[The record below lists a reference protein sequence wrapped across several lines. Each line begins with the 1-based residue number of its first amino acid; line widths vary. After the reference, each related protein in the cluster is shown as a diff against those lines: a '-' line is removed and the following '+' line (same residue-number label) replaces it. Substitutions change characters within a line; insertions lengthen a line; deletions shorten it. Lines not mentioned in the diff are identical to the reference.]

1 MCKSKLNSVGF
12 SCQWA
17 GCIPFEK
24 SLEIQES
31 LKDFAQKSE
40 NCFLGFESS
49 LPVVSL
55 GLRADRTHIL
65 WNEDQLKKSQFSVV
79 KVRRGGE
86 AALHT
91 AGQLIIYPVIRLN
104 SLGLKVKDFIL
115 TLQNI
120 TQLFLKE
127 KGIKTKTGGGSA
139 GLYTKKG
146 KIAFFG
152 IHISRGISQSG
163 LSINVNNE
171 LRLFDSIKSCGQ
183 PYRSHDRMSEYKG
196 FSIDKKKLF
205 FSWCDLALK
214 ELKKL

>member
-1 MCKSKLNSVGF
+1 MCKSKLKPAKF

-31 LKDFAQKSE
+31 LKAFAQKSE

-49 LPVVSL
+49 LPVISL
-55 GLRADRTHIL
+55 GLRADGTHIL
-65 WNEDQLKKSQFSVV
+65 WNKDQLKKSQLSVV

-86 AALHT
+86 ATLHT
-91 AGQLIIYPVIRLN
+91 FGQLIIYPVIRLN

-127 KGIKTKTGGGSA
+127 QGIQTKKGKDFA
-139 GLYTKKG
+139 GLYTENG

-152 IHISRGISQSG
+152 IHISRGISQNG
-163 LSINVNNE
+163 LSINVNND

-183 PYRSHDRMSEYKG
+183 LYRSHDRMSEYKG
-196 FSIDKKKLF
+196 ISIDRKNLF

-214 ELKKL
+214 ELN